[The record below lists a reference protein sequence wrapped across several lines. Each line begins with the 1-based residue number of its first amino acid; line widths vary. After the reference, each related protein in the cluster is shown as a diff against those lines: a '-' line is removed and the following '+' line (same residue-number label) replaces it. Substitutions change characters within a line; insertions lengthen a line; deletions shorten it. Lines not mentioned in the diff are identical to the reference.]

1 MYLKNIFFIADIDFQ
16 VYFDGLKPKRVGVG
30 GTLVNVACELAK
42 DKEVKVSLISET
54 GNDYLGG
61 VIIDTLDKSDID
73 THSIDR
79 APDIVTPSTLIFKNG
94 KQNEVN
100 RYSTRSNLPE
110 NGLDVVWPTNLNHD
124 AAVVF
129 GGYMAVN
136 PRYQHNLQLLIEHA
150 SSRNAKILYFPGFDP
165 SRISSLTVERPKIIE
180 YFEKADI
187 IVTRSR
193 DLKFFFGED
202 NPTDVYKK
210 HLCFYDSLFINV
222 DENSIEIFGPESKHE
237 TIELEKDIEEINAI
251 SLALQ
256 KVI

>member
-16 VYFDGLKPKRVGVG
+16 VYFNGLKPKRVGVG
-30 GTLVNVACELAK
+30 GTLVNVACDIAK
-42 DKEVKVSLISET
+42 DKDVKVSLISET

-61 VIIDTLDKSDID
+61 VIIDTLDKSGID

-79 APDIVTPSTLIFKNG
+79 APDIVTPATLIFKNG
-94 KQNEVN
+94 EINEVN

-136 PRYQHNLQLLIEHA
+136 PRYQHNLQVLIEHA
-150 SSRNAKILYFPGFDP
+150 SSRNAKIIYFPGFDP
-165 SRISSLTVERPKIIE
+165 SRISSLTIERPKIIE
-180 YFEKADI
+180 YFEKSEVI
-187 IVTRSR
+187 ITRTR

-202 NPTDVYKK
+202 NPADVYRK

-222 DENSIEIFGPESKHE
+222 DGHSIEFFGPASKHE
-237 TIELEKDIEEINAI
+237 VIELEPGTEEISAI

-256 KVI
+256 KII